1 MWRLRE
7 QAHSDTEEAAAAIA
21 EAVAEEDR
29 RWRDL
34 NPEEAAAHD
43 ANERDAAAH
52 DAIERDAAALRAAQR
67 EAQREARREAR
78 REAAR
83 LDAQQAAVRQAAVRR
98 DEVDAA
104 VANDRANGGR
114 RTRTEH
120 KRNLEKE
127 RAWVAL
133 NALCGAAPTPSK
145 RKPTTVAAPG
155 APKKLPRRRVIADSE
170 SESESES

>member
-52 DAIERDAAALRAAQR
+52 DAIERDAAALRAAQ
-67 EAQREARREAR
+67 REAR